1 MVHLPYVQLP
11 YVQLPLSRIPH
22 APNLTTL
29 FVFISFTLR
38 MFLNA
43 HSCSGSTLILDE
55 NGFKVFLIVMSLHFR
70 RLVGM
75 IIIEY
80 ISQLNK
86 KNIEEID
93 LFEFEKFL
101 TSCLKPRATIANLVR
116 DLLTILCGR
125 CDVDDAASNLIAMWI
140 RRKKPLSSVSKLYK
154 WNF

>member
-1 MVHLPYVQLP
+1 M
-11 YVQLPLSRIPH
+11 
-22 APNLTTL
+22 LT
-29 FVFISFTLR
+29 
-38 MFLNA
+38 
-43 HSCSGSTLILDE
+43 LDE
-55 NGFKVFLIVMSLHFR
+55 NGFKVFLIVIMSLHFR

-80 ISQLNK
+80 ISQLNEK
-86 KNIEEID
+86 KIEEID
-93 LFEFEKFL
+93 LFEFENFL

-140 RRKKPLSSVSKLYK
+140 RRKRPLSSVSKLYK